1 MERISTYCRKDG
13 RWECRVILSA
23 EGKKRSYRSFYGKTK
38 EQAEQKAAGF
48 YKTQS
53 EAVEEAALTQ
63 ITVGELTEEWL
74 LSNIPRIKAST
85 AANYRMKAQKHI
97 LPAFGKRQC
106 SALKSKDISAFIQDK
121 LDSGLSPRYV
131 SDIIVLFRSI
141 FRYAQREYNIRNVL
155 DGIKLPKKTKPEVR
169 ILDSREQKILERYI
183 EKNKT
188 LATLGIALSMYM
200 GLRIGELC
208 ALKWQDIDLE
218 KRILTVSRT
227 IQRIQTQNSKAKTM
241 LVITEPK
248 TASSKRSIPIPECA
262 ARALKLFRDRPD
274 RYVLS
279 GSEKPVE
286 PRTMQYRFAR
296 ILKNADLPSV
306 HFHSLRHLFATNCIA
321 LGFDVKTL
329 SELLG
334 HSSVEITLNRYVH
347 SSMERKRACMEL
359 IKPAA

>member
-1 MERISTYCRKDG
+1 MVISTYYRKDG
-13 RWECRVILSA
+13 RWESRVIKETNA
-23 EGKKRSYRSFYGKTK
+23 EKRAYRSFYGKTR
-38 EQAEQKAAGF
+38 EQAEQKALCHL
-48 YKTQS
+48 KTQN
-53 EAVEEAALTQ
+53 EPVEENALTQ
-63 ITVGELTEEWL
+63 ITVEELTEEWL
-74 LSNIPRIKAST
+74 LNILPRIKAST

-97 LPAFGKRQC
+97 LPVFGKRQC
-106 SALKSKDISAFIQDK
+106 GGLKSKEICAFIQAK

-131 SDIIVLFRSI
+131 SDIIILFRSI

-155 DGIKLPKKTKPEVR
+155 DGIKLPKKTKPEVK
-169 ILDSREQKILERYI
+169 ILDSGEQKILERYI
-183 EKNKT
+183 EKNKD
-188 LATLGIALSMYM
+188 LVTLGITLSMYM

-227 IQRIQTQNSKAKTM
+227 IQRIQTQNSQTKTM
-241 LVITEPK
+241 LVITGPK
-248 TASSKRSIPIPECA
+248 TASSKRSIPIPDCA
-262 ARALKLFRDRPD
+262 VKALKLFRDDPEK
-274 RYVLS
+274 YVLS
-279 GSEKPVE
+279 GSEKPIE